1 MHKSSYL
8 KMQYFKETYLNPN
21 EELKILDIGSFDK
34 DGNYNYGLILNEK
47 KWTYHGLDLKQGN
60 NIDIVVENAYD
71 WEDEI
76 EDETYDMTEIFKMK
90 SNLVEENKN
99 ELIKKLNETYDLVIS
114 GQAFEHIEFFWLT
127 LEQVKRVLKPGGLFF
142 LIVPSTGPVHKNPY
156 DCYRFNENAMKA
168 MAKYINFRVIEY
180 GTNFDKISDPW
191 YDTFLVAKKSESADI
206 QDLEHKMDSLERKV
220 DILMK
225 KLNI

>member
-76 EDETYDMTEIFKMK
+76 ED
-90 SNLVEENKN
+90 
-99 ELIKKLNETYDLVIS
+99 ETYDLVIS

-191 YDTFLVAKKSESADI
+191 YDTFLVAKKSESTNID
-206 QDLEHKMDSLERKV
+206 DLEHKMDSLERKV